1 MTGKEFIFSV
11 KPGIR
16 FARHLVFWTMCFIY
30 LMYFLYHG
38 GISLWSEE
46 KALLFKASEL
56 FVLFLIIIPFTYWVL
71 FKLIPGYFLTKR
83 ILLFIVFSLL
93 SLLIIEFLLYI
104 NYLVIYYIIHPA
116 FFGFQTNIMHNNE
129 AKYLLSPLVARIL
142 PITGI
147 AITLKYLKVT
157 WQKQSEIEKL
167 EKETLIAALNLL
179 KTQVST
185 DFIFSSLNSITRL
198 SEKSSPD
205 APRQVLH
212 LSELLRYLVYEARET
227 TVSLSKE
234 LEIIRNYVSLMSN
247 EEEKHTDCSLQIS
260 GNPGHLRIEP
270 MLLLSMV
277 QAVFNASGNYTGDEN
292 WITIDLKIAEHTVF
306 LKINYNSTN
315 DRKNDLFIRQQEF
328 DSVFRRL
335 QITHPDL
342 FDLKHIEDND
352 ISMLSLR
359 LILQDSQDSLIQKA
373 QTDEK

>member
-16 FARHLVFWTMCFIY
+16 FARHLVFWTLCFIY

-38 GISLWSEE
+38 GISLWPEE

-71 FKLIPGYFLTKR
+71 FKLIPDYFLKKR
-83 ILLFIVFSLL
+83 IVLFIVISIL
-93 SLLIIEFLLYI
+93 SLLIIEILLYF
-104 NYLVIYYIIHPA
+104 NYLLIYYLIHPV
-116 FFGFQTNIMHNNE
+116 FFGFQTNIMHENA

-167 EKETLIAALNLL
+167 EKEKLIAELNLL

-185 DFIFSSLNSITRL
+185 DFIFSSLDSITHL
-198 SEKSSPD
+198 SEKASPD

-260 GNPGHLRIEP
+260 GNPGHLSIEP
-270 MLLLSMV
+270 LLLLSIV
-277 QAVFNASGNYTGDEN
+277 QAVYNASCNYNGEGN
-292 WITIDLKIAEHTVF
+292 WITIDLKIDRYTVN
-306 LKINYNSTN
+306 LKINYCSSPDNE
-315 DRKNDLFIRQQEF
+315 KDLFIRREEF
-328 DSVFRRL
+328 DSIFQRL
-335 QITHPDL
+335 QLTHPDL

-359 LILQDSQDSLIQKA
+359 LILQEYPKVKIQP
-373 QTDEK
+373 DEK

>member
-16 FARHLVFWTMCFIY
+16 FARHLVFWTLCFIY

-83 ILLFIVFSLL
+83 ILLFIVISIL
-93 SLLIIEFLLYI
+93 SLLIIEILLYI

-147 AITLKYLKVT
+147 AITLKYLKIT

-212 LSELLRYLVYEARET
+212 LSELLRYLVYEGREF
-227 TVSLSKE
+227 TVSLSRE

-247 EEEKHTDCSLQIS
+247 EGEKHTDCSLQIT

-270 MLLLSMV
+270 MLLLSIV
-277 QAVFNASGNYTGDEN
+277 QAVYNASGNYSGEEN
-292 WITIDLKIAEHTVF
+292 WISINLKITDFTVF
-306 LKINYNSTN
+306 LKINYSSTDN
-315 DRKNDLFIRQQEF
+315 NKKNLFIRRQAF
-328 DSVFRRL
+328 DSIFQRL
-335 QITHPDL
+335 QLSHPDL

-359 LILQDSQDSLIQKA
+359 LKLQDSEDPLIPKA